1 MCNST
6 LIKPNQPHW
15 GLWEKSRQKEECYGR
30 EEGDE
35 GKQVDGDHQRGNQT
49 IPERN
54 NISIIIIKRK
64 AGKIINEASE
74 YLSVL
79 FGYHHPRT
87 DKYPLFALR
96 VLRLPRDPLRRIRE
110 IWGGT
115 ISPLQ

>member
-1 MCNST
+1 MYNST

-30 EEGDE
+30 EKGDE

-49 IPERN
+49 VPERN
-54 NISIIIIKRK
+54 NIIIKRM

-79 FGYHHPRT
+79 FGYHHSRT
-87 DKYPLFALR
+87 DKIDSQTI
-96 VLRLPRDPLRRIRE
+96 RLLIRE
-110 IWGGT
+110 
-115 ISPLQ
+115 